1 MSNLNRTLSA
11 RRRLPSFAL
20 AGMVFTAQMF
30 PANSQTGADERNTI
44 EVFKRAAPGVVH
56 VKAVRVVAKVEGDA
70 MTAQG
75 AGSGFLIDQ
84 EGHVLTNYHVVEGSS
99 EVELLLSG
107 GRTFGAR
114 LVGTA
119 PAFDIALLRVE
130 TGGATETNLSPLP
143 LGDSDKLE
151 IGQKVLAIGN
161 PLGLHNTL
169 TTGVLSGLSRDIPG
183 APAGLGQAFLQTDA
197 AINPGNSGGPLLDSA
212 GNVIGINAVVAR
224 DGQNIGFAIPINFVK
239 KILPELISMGHV
251 YRPALGFAALPIAP
265 GMATL
270 LGLSVRSGLLVQD
283 VAAGSPA
290 AIAGLRAGDRM
301 VPMSETVYVLGG
313 DVITAVNGRKVTSPH
328 DLTVILLGAKPGDRI
343 QLTVV
348 RGEEQKTLVLTLPPM
363 HF

>member
-1 MSNLNRTLSA
+1 MNNANRPPSSS
-11 RRRLPSFAL
+11 RRLPSFVF
-20 AGMVFTAQMF
+20 AGIIIAAQMS
-30 PANSQTGADERNTI
+30 PAYSQTTPDERNTI

-56 VKAVRVVAKVEGDA
+56 VKAVRVVATVEGDA
-70 MTAQG
+70 VTGQG
-75 AGSGFLIDQ
+75 TGSGFLIDQ
-84 EGHVLTNYHVVEGSS
+84 DGHVLTNYHVVEGSS
-99 EVELLLSG
+99 DVKLLLSE
-107 GRTFGAR
+107 GRTFDAR

-119 PAFDIALLRVE
+119 PAFDIALLKVE

-151 IGQKVLAIGN
+151 MGQKVLAIGN

-183 APAGLGQAFLQTDA
+183 APVGLGQAFLQTDA
-197 AINPGNSGGPLLDSA
+197 AINPGNSGGPLLDSS
-212 GNVIGINAVVAR
+212 GNVIGVNAVVAR

-251 YRPALGFAALPIAP
+251 YRPALGFTALPIAP

-270 LGLSVRSGLLVQD
+270 LGLSVRSGLLVQE

-290 AIAGLRAGDRM
+290 AIAGLRAGGRII
-301 VPMSETVYVLGG
+301 PMNDTVYVLGG
-313 DVITAVNGRKVTSPH
+313 DVVTAVNGRSVTSPH
-328 DLTVILLGAKPGDRI
+328 DLTVILLGSKPGDRI
-343 QLTVV
+343 ELTVV
-348 RGEEQKTLVLTLPPM
+348 RGEERRTLTLTLPPM